1 MQSIR
6 SRGEAVVDV
15 VGCSVLVDETGSEVE
30 LDEDDEEDEEEDE
43 EDEEDEEVAAASHAT

>member
-1 MQSIR
+1 MQPIR